1 MSNDNNDSAISIE
14 PIDLKAH
21 VNAVVDQIIAENPE
35 AQWATADVAINARML
50 GGATVTA
57 VQANGRSCNIYNAP
71 ETYDFLARAID
82 SMLENAVSVAGEVA
96 AETEVTG

>member
-1 MSNDNNDSAISIE
+1 MSNDNNATVIRIE

-21 VNAVVDQIIAENPE
+21 VNSVVDQIIAENPE
-35 AQWATADVAINARML
+35 AQWATADIAINARMM

-71 ETYDFLARAID
+71 ETYDFLSRAID
-82 SMLENAVSVAGEVA
+82 SMLDTTPA
-96 AETEVTG
+96 ATETTGETEVTG

>member
-1 MSNDNNDSAISIE
+1 MSNDNNAAVIRIE

-21 VNAVVDQIIAENPE
+21 VTAVVDQIIAENPE
-35 AQWATADVAINARML
+35 AQWATADVAINARMM

-57 VQANGRSCNIYNAP
+57 VRANGHSCNIYNAP
-71 ETYDFLARAID
+71 ETYDFLARTID
-82 SMLENAVSVAGEVA
+82 TMLDSAVNAGGEAV